1 LAQIDWPTV
10 LVSLGASLVVA
21 LITFTLGLKSGK
33 NQADRVR
40 LQELY
45 KMLLVHFND
54 IKSRLNTYPRK
65 WEHYE
70 EKKVGWGGAYLPP
83 VKKMLDDGDSIYISE
98 KIFNEALKLERDS
111 LNYGGG
117 IESFYEEFLTR
128 VAAADGL
135 FSVKYNVE
143 REAYHRKCLYVVSPT
158 KSNYTT
164 GRISRLFTFLDHD
177 NAEHLEQLFKEGGS
191 TSFQGDGGTI
201 IWQLV
206 ITPDTYADAKTLADN
221 LTNIAESCES
231 YKELNATREDL
242 ALKIETLTKKLER
255 KAKEPI
261 PFWETFFGAFG
272 DVFRP

>member
-1 LAQIDWPTV
+1 MIDWPTV

-33 NQADRVR
+33 NQVDRVR

-45 KMLLVHFND
+45 KTLLVHFSD
-54 IKSRLNTYPRK
+54 IKERLGTYPRK

-70 EKKVGWGGAYLPP
+70 EKKVGWGGSYLPP
-83 VKKMLDDGDSIYISE
+83 AKKMLDVGDSIYIN
-98 KIFNEALKLERDS
+98 KKLFTEALELERDS
-111 LNYGGG
+111 LNYGGD

-128 VAAADGL
+128 VAEADGL
-135 FSVKYNVE
+135 FSVEYNVE

-158 KSNYTT
+158 KSSYTT
-164 GRISRLFTFLDHD
+164 GRISRLFTFLDPS
-177 NAEHLEQLFKEGGS
+177 NAERLERLFEEGGS

-201 IWQLV
+201 VWQLV
-206 ITPDTYADAKTLADN
+206 ITPDTYSDAKTLADS
-221 LTNIAESCES
+221 LTGIAESCES
-231 YKELNATREDL
+231 YKNLNATRESL
-242 ALKIETLTKKLER
+242 ALRIEDLIKKLER